1 MHRDAITVRP
11 LSSRTRQEPS
21 VSPMSTCLPV
31 SDPAVVLAVTPAWCR
46 RR

>member
-11 LSSRTRQEPS
+11 LSSRTRPEPS
-21 VSPMSTCLPV
+21 VSPMSTRLPV
-31 SDPAVVLAVTPAWCR
+31 SDPAVTPAWCR